1 MNNLEKNMLDKID
14 VHNIESKDAY
24 NIRLNGKGV
33 ERKVSPYID
42 IITKTDKSGIDIKVK
57 DNTLLGTIDIP
68 VIITE
73 SGLTDIV
80 YNDFYIGKNCNI
92 TITAGC
98 GIHNEKDKNAQHDG
112 IHRFFIDENSK
123 VTYLETHY
131 GEGEGKGKRILNPT
145 TEIYLKKGSTM
156 KMNTTQIKGV
166 DDTNRIT
173 IAELDDDATLIVNE
187 KLLTNNKQ
195 NAKTTFKVD
204 LKGVNSST
212 HVTSRSIAT
221 DDSYQEFK
229 SNVTGYNKCYG
240 HVECDAILKDNGI
253 VKAIP
258 EILAKN
264 IDANLVHE
272 ASIGKIAGE
281 QLIKLMSLG
290 LNEKEAEEV
299 IIKGFLK

>member
-156 KMNTTQIKGV
+156 KMNTTQIEGV

-173 IAELDDDATLIVNE
+173 IAELDDEATLNVNE
-187 KLLTNNKQ
+187 KLC
-195 NAKTTFKVD
+195 
-204 LKGVNSST
+204 
-212 HVTSRSIAT
+212 
-221 DDSYQEFK
+221 E
-229 SNVTGYNKCYG
+229 
-240 HVECDAILKDNGI
+240 
-253 VKAIP
+253 
-258 EILAKN
+258 
-264 IDANLVHE
+264 
-272 ASIGKIAGE
+272 
-281 QLIKLMSLG
+281 
-290 LNEKEAEEV
+290 
-299 IIKGFLK
+299 